1 MVNGISRN
9 GRKISKRA
17 MTCPFVINDFA
28 FYNVVFSNEFHHQNI
43 ILRVYFSLVF
53 IINLSLNFVC
63 NVFIKLK
70 TIRYGYIVISL
81 CSECFIYP

>member
-9 GRKISKRA
+9 GKKISKRA

-43 ILRVYFSLVF
+43 ISFVY
-53 IINLSLNFVC
+53 LSGG
-63 NVFIKLK
+63 KK
-70 TIRYGYIVISL
+70 QTYGYL
-81 CSECFIYP
+81 L